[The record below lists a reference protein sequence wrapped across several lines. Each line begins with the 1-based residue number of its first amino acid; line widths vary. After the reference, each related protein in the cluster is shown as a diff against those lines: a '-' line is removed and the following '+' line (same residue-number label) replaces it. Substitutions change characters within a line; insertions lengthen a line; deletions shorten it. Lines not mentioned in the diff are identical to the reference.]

1 MHRIRRLEGGAAGR
15 RPAGRN
21 GDSRRRRVSTGF
33 GRAHLSRITASLAA
47 VTLLG
52 SAVPAIASATSVI
65 TISGATASFPLV
77 QLLAHKYTKLLHNK
91 ISFRIS
97 QGGAQIGVNDVAA
110 GRVTIGDVSRD
121 PLPTDPTGLVFYPI
135 AKYAICVVTNKS
147 NTLSSLTEAQ
157 VQAIFTGKDTN
168 WSQIPGATASGPID
182 IISRT
187 STAGVLTNFK
197 TLFLANKSVSKLAA
211 EEPSEGLLEQ
221 QVESTPGAI
230 GFLSNYRADQGTVN
244 PVGFNGVACNLANA
258 TSGQYTAV
266 ARFYEVTKGKATG
279 AAAKFISWIDTSK
292 VAKKIIS
299 SQWIPLTEAPR

>member
-1 MHRIRRLEGGAAGR
+1 MHRIRHKEGGAA
-15 RPAGRN
+15 
-21 GDSRRRRVSTGF
+21 SRRLASRAPLRRL
-33 GRAHLSRITASLAA
+33 AASLAA

-52 SAVPAIASATSVI
+52 AVPAIASATSVI
-65 TISGATASFPLV
+65 TISGATASYPLV
-77 QLLAHKYTKLLHNK
+77 ELLAHKYVKLLHNK

-97 QGGAQIGVNDVAA
+97 QGGAQIGVGDVAA

-121 PLPTDPTGLVFYPI
+121 PLPTDPPGLVFYPI

-147 NTLSSLTEAQ
+147 NTLSNLTEAQ
-157 VQAIFTGKDTN
+157 VQAIFTGKDRE
-168 WSQIPGATASGPID
+168 WSQVPGATATGPID

-221 QVESTPGAI
+221 QVQNTPGAI
-230 GFLSNYRADQGTVN
+230 GFLSNYRADNGLVN

-258 TSGQYTAV
+258 TSGQYSAV
-266 ARFYEVTKGKATG
+266 ARFYEVTKGPATG
-279 AAAKFISWIDTSK
+279 AASKFISWIDTSK
-292 VAKKIIS
+292 AAKKIIS
-299 SQWIPLTEAPR
+299 SEWIPLSEAPR